1 MKWSTKT
8 GHRIKALN
16 CHNEVSNDKG
26 NENET
31 DVEVSAVAGSV
42 SDRQCQQALLDATPN
57 AGILVNNNGG
67 PP

>member
-1 MKWSTKT
+1 M
-8 GHRIKALN
+8 
-16 CHNEVSNDKG
+16 SNDKG

-57 AGILVNNNGG
+57 TGILVNNNGG